1 MELTDALH
9 ISLRPAGVA
18 QALCDSTLVRASLEN
33 CDSFT
38 KLASGEYTLTL
49 TVPVGPLRARYD
61 VRARVTSSDASS
73 PDGAPAGLHWTVN
86 FKATA
91 AGVGAL
97 RGQVEVVLGSGAS
110 GNESGNARGNDADL
124 DAGSLE
130 ANDTRVDYAI
140 WATLT
145 GPLAELP
152 PRQIEQ
158 ALHGLAEDFFAEFG
172 AVVEAKYG
180 RAPNRARPAGQARR
194 RHVFLRP
201 ISLAGA
207 SRRSSQDDASDLAG
221 HRSGAAFLGHREAV
235 RPDRPT
241 SQPMPLWLWAIVIAV
256 VALVLYAFHRLQ

>member
-61 VRARVTSSDASS
+61 VRARVTSTDAPSRE
-73 PDGAPAGLHWTVN
+73 GAPAVLHRTVN

-91 AGVGAL
+91 PGVGAL

-110 GNESGNARGNDADL
+110 GNASESAGGDDAGL

-130 ANDTRVDYAI
+130 ANDTRIDYAI

-158 ALHGLAEDFFAEFG
+158 ALHALAEDFFAEFG

-180 RAPNRARPAGQARR
+180 RAPNRVRPAGQARR
-194 RHVFLRP
+194 QHVFLRP

-207 SRRSSQDDASDLAG
+207 ARRSSHDDDADLG
-221 HRSGAAFLGHREAV
+221 GTRSGAAFVGHREAG
-235 RPDRPT
+235 RLDRHGA
-241 SQPMPLWLWAIVIAV
+241 QPMPLWLWAIVIAI